1 MIIVFKSNHITY
13 IVWLPMIVQNVK
25 NRVDLNCFLDI
36 IQKILRNDSFR
47 KQQHI
52 WASGY
57 NKIMSYVLP
66 PVADRHAHQHKKCTF
81 FFTCQS

>member
-1 MIIVFKSNHITY
+1 
-13 IVWLPMIVQNVK
+13 MIVQNIK
-25 NRVDLNCFLDI
+25 NRVDLIFFLRLFK
-36 IQKILRNDSFR
+36 KILRIGAFH

-57 NKIMSYVLP
+57 DKIMSYVLP